1 MAKTYA
7 WAPGKR
13 FRQVAPRPSPVP
25 WELVALA
32 VLLCCGLVLYT
43 GTLTR
48 VLLVVALVATAFLI
62 AWEGA
67 RRSKTPGHLSALAE
81 WEGLQR
87 TPLPAAF
94 DSLEEALDLM
104 GWYLETVVPPNG
116 PEQEQK
122 TSRDYP
128 AVSLSL
134 PDGLTSAVCLRFP
147 TTGSGYH
154 VPYPDLTGKAEAL
167 AAHLGCAGW
176 PAWSTPSGVA
186 VEITISEYGNN
197 TDIYGRRV
205 V

>member
-104 GWYLETVVPPNG
+104 GWYLEMVVPPNG

-128 AVSLSL
+128 AVSLCL
-134 PDGLTSAVCLRFP
+134 PDGSATAVCLQFP
-147 TTGSGYH
+147 TTGKGYH
-154 VPYPDLTGKAEAL
+154 VPYSDLMTKAQAL
-167 AAHLGCAGW
+167 AAHLGHADW
-176 PAWSTPSGVA
+176 PAWSTPAGGS
-186 VEITISEYGNN
+186 VEITVSEYGKGGNLY
-197 TDIYGRRV
+197 D
-205 V
+205 